1 MILEFDYLKK
11 FKCTSYDCI
20 NTCCSGWDIH
30 VDEKTFSKIQNSK
43 DPKIENFFLNKLKKS
58 NNKNFAA
65 EINTN
70 KNKRC
75 IFLDNK
81 NLCKI
86 QKNIDDRFLSET
98 CKTYPRREVAFPDS
112 KFFSATFGC
121 PEIIN
126 LVLFN
131 NDNPYVLHNGTKS
144 NNNEIGIFKKIDCKY
159 AGTGK
164 KILNFIYNLFL
175 KNENVKFILI
185 VVNQIIIQRHL
196 IEENSSKVD
205 EILNYIYDSLKKEN
219 YNKITDDYFQIECL
233 KQIIYQL
240 NNVTEPIAK
249 IINKDCKKFFSKKK
263 SLEDFSNKKKF
274 FDEIL
279 NEHPKL
285 ESNFFMN
292 EIFGRLQFFT
302 NKDLDAEKMLTK
314 TIITYSLARFFFIIT
329 SNEATV
335 SKKNNYSKILSHC
348 SRCFEGMNLE
358 GFSEQKKGFFTSLV
372 ALF

>member
-1 MILEFDYLKK
+1 M
-11 FKCTSYDCI
+11 
-20 NTCCSGWDIH
+20 
-30 VDEKTFSKIQNSK
+30 
-43 DPKIENFFLNKLKKS
+43 
-58 NNKNFAA
+58 
-65 EINTN
+65 
-70 KNKRC
+70 
-75 IFLDNK
+75 
-81 NLCKI
+81 
-86 QKNIDDRFLSET
+86 DDRFLSET
-98 CKTYPRREVAFPDS
+98 CKTYPRREVAFPGS

-205 EILNYIYDSLKKEN
+205 EILIYICDSLKKEN